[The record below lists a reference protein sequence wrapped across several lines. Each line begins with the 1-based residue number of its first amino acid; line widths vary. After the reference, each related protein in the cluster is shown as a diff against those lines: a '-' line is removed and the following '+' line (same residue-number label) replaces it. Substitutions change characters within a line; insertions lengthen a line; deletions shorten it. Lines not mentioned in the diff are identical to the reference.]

1 MMSVK
6 EYKVVESCFKADLN
20 VNEFIASER
29 HTILMKDC
37 HDDQNRRMQASLV
50 KVLSPQRKRKL
61 QEEPAEDAVI
71 SSFFN
76 AAETRSGYNTPPR
89 SGAASSPAAASSA
102 ASSSAE
108 RSSAPRAGA
117 DAVID
122 LSSDVPA
129 GVGLPGSE
137 DEQSRLEA
145 LLL

>member
-6 EYKVVESCFKADLN
+6 EYKVVESCFKVDLN

-29 HTILMKDC
+29 FKILMKDC
-37 HDDQNRRMQASLV
+37 HDDQGLRMQASLV

-61 QEEPAEDAVI
+61 QEELAEDAVI

-76 AAETRSGYNTPPR
+76 AADTRSGYATPPR
-89 SGAASSPAAASSA
+89 SCAASSPAAASSA

-117 DAVID
+117 DSVID
-122 LSSDVPA
+122 LASELPA
-129 GVGLPGSE
+129 GVGLPGT
-137 DEQSRLEA
+137 DNEQSRLEQMI
-145 LLL
+145 L

>member
-6 EYKVVESCFKADLN
+6 EYKVVESCFKVDLN

-29 HTILMKDC
+29 FKILMKDC
-37 HDDQNRRMQASLV
+37 HDDQGLRMQASLV

-61 QEEPAEDAVI
+61 QEELVEDALI

-76 AAETRSGYNTPPR
+76 AADMRSGYNTPP
-89 SGAASSPAAASSA
+89 SSLAASSPAAASSA
-102 ASSSAE
+102 ASSP
-108 RSSAPRAGA
+108 APRAGA

-122 LSSDVPA
+122 LASDLPA
-129 GVGLPGSE
+129 GVGLPGTE
-137 DEQSRLEA
+137 DEQSRVEA